1 MPIQTSYPFQNDALL
16 KGMKADCLLDECI
29 TAYSDQVIPVGV
41 GLAYGGSVGSE
52 GRVKVN
58 IPSATGFV
66 FMGISA
72 FTHKENSKN
81 TDGFGVLN
89 TSEVVEYRIGDD
101 ITVAKRSR
109 RKVFSETAVN
119 PTLPVFLRHTTNGAL
134 TAGNFRT
141 DADTARADQVTQ
153 ARWVSVTTGA
163 GLATLEIDLP

>member
-1 MPIQTSYPFQNDALL
+1 MPIQTSYGFQNDTLL
-16 KGMKADCLLDECI
+16 KGMKVDCLEDECL
-29 TAYSDQVIPVGV
+29 TAYSDQVIPVGI
-41 GLAYGGSVGSE
+41 GLVYGGAVGSE

-72 FTHKENSKN
+72 HTHKENSK
-81 TDGFGVLN
+81 TDDGFGVLN
-89 TSEVVEYRIGDD
+89 TTETIEYKIGED
-101 ITVAKRSR
+101 ITVAKSSR
-109 RKVFSETAVN
+109 RKVYSETAVN

-134 TAGNFRT
+134 IAGDFRT
-141 DADTARADQVTQ
+141 DADTARADQITR